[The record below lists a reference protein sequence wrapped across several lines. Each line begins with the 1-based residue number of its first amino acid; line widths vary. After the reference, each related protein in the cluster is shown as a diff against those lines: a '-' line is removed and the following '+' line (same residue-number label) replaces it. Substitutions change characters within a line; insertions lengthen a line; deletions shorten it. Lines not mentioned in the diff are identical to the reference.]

1 VSIEP
6 IDCAECQEQVH
17 EYLLREVNDDIAA
30 AITAHVA
37 NCDHCDDLYSTEDKL
52 NKVIRESC
60 ETETPEQVIA
70 KIRQHIAELG

>member
-17 EYLLREVNDDIAA
+17 EYLHREVNDDIAA
-30 AITAHVA
+30 AITTHVA